1 MDKLR
6 RSDDT
11 QYKSLTTVADEH
23 KVVYNFVGK
32 SGLRVSNIC
41 LGTLTFGE
49 AGPVGLSDWQ

>member
-1 MDKLR
+1 MA
-6 RSDDT
+6 
-11 QYKSLTTVADEH
+11 SLPAVADEH

-49 AGPVGLSDWQ
+49 EGPVGLIGSI